1 MARTGNRRYRRRRAR
16 VLAPQ
21 RIWCHLCGE
30 EIDKTLRAPH
40 PLSASADHVHPV
52 ASGGSQ
58 HGALAPAHLI
68 CNSRRQALPLDE
80 WHRLRRE
87 ATTAPAADAAADAAP
102 KFRW

>member
-30 EIDKTLRAPH
+30 EIDKSLRAPH
-40 PLSASADHVHPV
+40 PMSASADHVEPV
-52 ASGGSQ
+52 ASGGAQ

-68 CNSRRQALPLDE
+68 CNSRRQALPLDA
-80 WHRLRRE
+80 WHRRRE
-87 ATTAPAADAAADAAP
+87 ATSAPDADPADTAP